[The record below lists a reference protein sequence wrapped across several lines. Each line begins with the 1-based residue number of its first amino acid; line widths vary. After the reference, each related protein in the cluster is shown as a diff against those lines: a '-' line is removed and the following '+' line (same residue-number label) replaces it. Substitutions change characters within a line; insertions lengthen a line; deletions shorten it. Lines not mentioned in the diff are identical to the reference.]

1 MRVQHIL
8 FVCTGNT
15 CRSPMAEGLFSRMV
29 KQRNKNWQ
37 ARSAGVSASGG
48 SPVSRHAA
56 TILNSKGASD
66 KQRSDFLANEWIE
79 WADLVLTMTSSHKYA
94 VIHRFPGAADK
105 VYTLKEFVEDDPR
118 ILQIIVERGELE
130 SELQIKQA
138 LAERIHDH
146 DLQRLAELERQLPD
160 LDIQDPFGGS
170 MQEYE
175 ACAREIEEALVKLI
189 AKLDASN

>member
-1 MRVQHIL
+1 
-8 FVCTGNT
+8 
-15 CRSPMAEGLFSRMV
+15 
-29 KQRNKNWQ
+29 
-37 ARSAGVSASGG
+37 
-48 SPVSRHAA
+48 
-56 TILNSKGASD
+56 
-66 KQRSDFLANEWIE
+66 
-79 WADLVLTMTSSHKYA
+79 
-94 VIHRFPGAADK
+94 
-105 VYTLKEFVEDDPR
+105 
-118 ILQIIVERGELE
+118 VERGELE

-175 ACAREIEEALVKLI
+175 SCAREIEEALVKLI